1 MRILTTSALLVSS
14 LTLTGCMTSGDTK
27 SASSL
32 LPPPAEKCFYT
43 FKKEYEAPKWYCGK
57 KVDGVARQSKG
68 CSNVVLK
75 RKQEQFAINQAQQ
88 NLAQLLQT
96 DMKVLIED
104 FYRETGV
111 NKPDAVEAVIE
122 SISKALSVVALKNMD
137 MIDTIPQTPTGE
149 TCVLLGIN
157 PEAKSETFKKAIKT
171 SRNNDEALYQQF
183 TAFKGHQ
190 KLEEEVAKKALT
202 QQ

>member
-1 MRILTTSALLVSS
+1 
-14 LTLTGCMTSGDTK
+14 
-27 SASSL
+27 
-32 LPPPAEKCFYT
+32 
-43 FKKEYEAPKWYCGK
+43 
-57 KVDGVARQSKG
+57 
-68 CSNVVLK
+68 
-75 RKQEQFAINQAQQ
+75 
-88 NLAQLLQT
+88 
-96 DMKVLIED
+96 
-104 FYRETGV
+104 
-111 NKPDAVEAVIE
+111 
-122 SISKALSVVALKNMD
+122 

-202 QQ
+202 QE